1 MEQERELLV
10 AYGQWR
16 KNDSVSAEDQLEQ
29 LVDIV
34 AALLSLSV
42 PADSMHLYELGDT
55 GALAMECEFDG
66 RDFLLVLAGRQEPA
80 WGSVLV
86 HAVGAA
92 RGASWAVL
100 HWPEEQP
107 DEELVHKISDGVTV
121 LDRTHLEAA
130 VAGLSPLADLVR
142 AALRRRQPHVPL
154 AELLGV
160 GASAPQQPDLTPLA
174 RRMSPLPVET
184 KLWAGASAEV
194 LLVGRAQPER
204 PTGLACLPDE
214 HVLITCPDGLLE
226 VDAGSGQARWRLLLP
241 GCHGDALVRVDGA
254 MLVMCGS
261 ALVRWHEGRLRA
273 VAGAFE
279 EGAVLLPGPDGE
291 PWVLSGFGATL
302 GAGEGTLALTR
313 AGETVG
319 DQLRYPITFN
329 AAVRSALWLDGR
341 RFFLAAQGSSAVVDL
356 EGNDRTRGFVGGGED
371 LPLAAR
377 RGQGARFQTVVVA
390 FTTGRPAHR
399 VVAAGR
405 RRRCGLG
412 RGGGILGA
420 VAADPYQDRGGVLD
434 VVRGQRGK
442 QVGGPAARG
451 LGEAEDFCQ
460 PHMYQAL
467 ARAA

>member
-55 GALAMECEFDG
+55 GALAMEYEFDG

-142 AALRRRQPHVPL
+142 AALRRRQQHVPL

-184 KLWAGASAEV
+184 KLWAGH
-194 LLVGRAQPER
+194 R
-204 PTGLACLPDE
+204 PRCCSSGGLSPNGPPVWPVCPTS
-214 HVLITCPDGLLE
+214 TC
-226 VDAGSGQARWRLLLP
+226 
-241 GCHGDALVRVDGA
+241 
-254 MLVMCGS
+254 
-261 ALVRWHEGRLRA
+261 
-273 VAGAFE
+273 
-279 EGAVLLPGPDGE
+279 
-291 PWVLSGFGATL
+291 
-302 GAGEGTLALTR
+302 
-313 AGETVG
+313 
-319 DQLRYPITFN
+319 
-329 AAVRSALWLDGR
+329 
-341 RFFLAAQGSSAVVDL
+341 
-356 EGNDRTRGFVGGGED
+356 
-371 LPLAAR
+371 
-377 RGQGARFQTVVVA
+377 
-390 FTTGRPAHR
+390 
-399 VVAAGR
+399 
-405 RRRCGLG
+405 
-412 RGGGILGA
+412 
-420 VAADPYQDRGGVLD
+420 
-434 VVRGQRGK
+434 
-442 QVGGPAARG
+442 
-451 LGEAEDFCQ
+451 
-460 PHMYQAL
+460 
-467 ARAA
+467 

>member
-1 MEQERELLV
+1 M
-10 AYGQWR
+10 
-16 KNDSVSAEDQLEQ
+16 
-29 LVDIV
+29 
-34 AALLSLSV
+34 
-42 PADSMHLYELGDT
+42 
-55 GALAMECEFDG
+55 
-66 RDFLLVLAGRQEPA
+66 
-80 WGSVLV
+80 
-86 HAVGAA
+86 
-92 RGASWAVL
+92 
-100 HWPEEQP
+100 
-107 DEELVHKISDGVTV
+107 
-121 LDRTHLEAA
+121 
-130 VAGLSPLADLVR
+130 
-142 AALRRRQPHVPL
+142 
-154 AELLGV
+154 
-160 GASAPQQPDLTPLA
+160 
-174 RRMSPLPVET
+174 
-184 KLWAGASAEV
+184 